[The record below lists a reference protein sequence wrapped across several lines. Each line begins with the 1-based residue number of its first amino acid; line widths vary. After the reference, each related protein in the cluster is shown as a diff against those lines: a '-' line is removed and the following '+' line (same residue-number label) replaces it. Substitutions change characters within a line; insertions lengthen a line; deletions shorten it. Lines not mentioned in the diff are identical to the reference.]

1 MKYQKKFIIGMLMLI
16 IGWLLFVFTFITHL
30 NFSWYLIL
38 LSLLFI
44 SIGFW
49 LTLSNIKEKISYS
62 AMSLLDVISA
72 PIFVYLSMSLL
83 NFNYIQMSPFIT
95 SLIFG
100 IIGTIIGIVGIFGG
114 IKSFKILKLKNNLNY
129 LLILQIIFWFVSML
143 FAIVSP
149 GIALYM

>member
-1 MKYQKKFIIGMLMLI
+1 MLI